1 MVVKSATKKKLMD
14 MLVPEEFAHKLADDR
29 KWDDVKIL
37 TAQEIAQFCETDS
50 DTAARIHGIISGA
63 ASPSRDAT
71 SDNSATTSVR
81 LRRGTRRRRTA
92 KTVQALEEYVSAE
105 KVDSYVSKLKNREET
120 ESIFTMLEKAEVKRQ
135 NKEKKKAEKD
145 KTVPRVFLSQQ
156 TIEDLTD
163 AVYNRRE
170 QMKGKDLTEKQA
182 NDLIAEA
189 AKAQEMALIDP
200 YEAAGIITAQSIGEP
215 GTQMTMRT
223 FHYAGVATVNVT
235 QGLPRIIEIVDAR
248 KVPNTPTMTIYLKG
262 ENSKSADAAK
272 KLAAAIEITTTMNI
286 ADIDTDVAQRR
297 LVLKL
302 KKGNLK
308 QKGMT
313 PAEVKDKLERA
324 LRLYVEADKE
334 KNPSTLTLIPG
345 IQTEDDMKTLAEN
358 PPSYTE
364 LLQLEDK
371 IRDMRLKGV
380 PNIERANV
388 QLDDKTGEYYLST
401 IGSNLA
407 RISDM
412 EGIDRARTYT
422 NNIIE
427 IYEYLGI
434 EASRQAIVN
443 ELQATLDGARLEVD
457 VRHLLMVADVMTSEG
472 EVRAIGRH
480 GVSGTKHSIL
490 ARAAFEVTV
499 NHLLKAGI
507 IGERDNLTGVAEN
520 IIVGQ
525 PISLGTGSV
534 ELYYIPE

>member
-92 KTVQALEEYVSAE
+92 KTVQELEAYNPEMNDDGIPTIYDDELANDAVFKSIKAVSQDTGA
-105 KVDSYVSKLKNREET
+105 N
-120 ESIFTMLEKAEVKRQ
+120 
-135 NKEKKKAEKD
+135 
-145 KTVPRVFLSQQ
+145 LSQQ
-156 TIEDLTD
+156 TIH
-163 AVYNRRE
+163 
-170 QMKGKDLTEKQA
+170 DLTEAVHNRDMVKLTKKQA
-182 NDLIAEA
+182 EALVAEA
-189 AKAQEMALIDP
+189 SRAQDMALIDP
-200 YEAAGIITAQSIGEP
+200 FEAAGIITAQSIGEP

-248 KVPNTPTMTIYLKG
+248 KVPNTPTMTIRLKG
-262 ENSKSADAAK
+262 DNSQSADAAK
-272 KLAAAIEITTTMNI
+272 KLAAAIEITTTVNI

-401 IGSNLA
+401 IGSNLS

-412 EGIDRARTYT
+412 EGIDRSRTYT

>member
-29 KWDDVKIL
+29 KWDDVKVL

-50 DTAARIHGIISGA
+50 DTAARIHGIITGA
-63 ASPSRDAT
+63 NSSSRDSTGDA
-71 SDNSATTSVR
+71 NSATTSVR

-92 KTVQALEEYVSAE
+92 KTVQELESYDPETKLATYVDDLADDAVFKSIESAA
-105 KVDSYVSKLKNREET
+105 
-120 ESIFTMLEKAEVKRQ
+120 ESLGAIF
-135 NKEKKKAEKD
+135 
-145 KTVPRVFLSQQ
+145 SQQ
-156 TIEDLTD
+156 TIH
-163 AVYNRRE
+163 
-170 QMKGKDLTEKQA
+170 DLTEAVHDREKTKLTKKQA
-182 NDLIAEA
+182 EALVTEA
-189 AKAQEMALIDP
+189 AKAQKMAKIDP

-248 KVPNTPTMTIYLKG
+248 KVPNTPTMTIRLEG
-262 ENSKSADAAK
+262 EKSTSPDAAR
-272 KLAAAIEITTTMNI
+272 KLAASIEITTTANI
-286 ADIDTDVAQRR
+286 ADIETDVTQRR

-334 KNPSTLTLIPG
+334 KNPSVLTLIPG
-345 IQTEDDMKTLAEN
+345 IQTEEDMKTLAEN

-380 PNIERANV
+380 PNVERANV

-401 IGSNLA
+401 IGSNLS

-412 EGIDRARTYT
+412 EGIDRSRTYT

-427 IYEYLGI
+427 IYQYLGI
-434 EASRQAIVN
+434 EAARQAIVN

-457 VRHLLMVADVMTSEG
+457 VRHLLMVSDVMTSEG

>member
-14 MLVPEEFAHKLADDR
+14 LGIAENFAHILADDR

-37 TAQEIAQFCETDS
+37 PAENIAQICETDS
-50 DTAARIHGIISGA
+50 ETAGQIKGIIDGA
-63 ASPSRDAT
+63 NQKNKLANNEAIGPV
-71 SDNSATTSVR
+71 TSVR
-81 LRRGTRRRRTA
+81 LSRTGRKTRARSRVKPTA
-92 KTVQALEEYVSAE
+92 DIDTYNSDAKLIALEDE
-105 KVDSYVSKLKNREET
+105 
-120 ESIFTMLEKAEVKRQ
+120 
-135 NKEKKKAEKD
+135 
-145 KTVPRVFLSQQ
+145 LSG
-156 TIEDLTD
+156 D
-163 AVYNRRE
+163 AVYQSLVAAVDESGSRRFTNRIFH
-170 QMKGKDLTEKQA
+170 DLTTAIHARGKKK
-182 NDLIAEA
+182 LTKAEA
-189 AKAQEMALIDP
+189 KKVVQEAIFALKRASIDP

-248 KVPNTPTMTIYLKG
+248 KVPQTPTMTIRLHPDK
-262 ENSKSADAAK
+262 KTSAEEAQ
-272 KLAAAIEITTTMNI
+272 KLAAAIEVTTTVNI
-286 ADIDTDVAQRR
+286 ASLETDVAQRR

-302 KKGNLK
+302 NKSNLK
-308 QKGMT
+308 QKNMT
-313 PAEVKDKLERA
+313 ASEVKDKLEQA
-324 LRLYVEADKE
+324 TRLYVQADKDGN
-334 KNPSTLTLIPG
+334 KASKLTLIPG
-345 IQTEDDMKTLAEN
+345 VHSEEDLADLAEN
-358 PPSYTE
+358 PPSYTM
-364 LLQLEDK
+364 LLQLEEK
-371 IRDMRLKGV
+371 IRDLRLKGI
-380 PNIERANV
+380 PNVERANV

-401 IGSNLA
+401 IGSNLS
-407 RISDM
+407 RVSEIES
-412 EGIDRARTYT
+412 IDRSRTYT

-434 EASRQAIVN
+434 EAARQAIVN

-457 VRHLLMVADVMTSEG
+457 VRHLLLVADVMTSEG

-507 IGERDNLTGVAEN
+507 IGERDQLTGVAEN

-534 ELYYIPE
+534 ELYYIPEE

>member
-63 ASPSRDAT
+63 ASPSRDST

-92 KTVQALEEYVSAE
+92 KTVQELEPYTPELNAE
-105 KVDSYVSKLKNREET
+105 GIPAIYDDELAEDPVFKSIKAAA
-120 ESIFTMLEKAEVKRQ
+120 ESVGAMF
-135 NKEKKKAEKD
+135 
-145 KTVPRVFLSQQ
+145 SQQ
-156 TIEDLTD
+156 TIH
-163 AVYNRRE
+163 
-170 QMKGKDLTEKQA
+170 DLTEAVHNRDMTKLTKKQA
-182 NDLIAEA
+182 EALVAEA
-189 AKAQEMALIDP
+189 SKAREMALIDP

-248 KVPNTPTMTIYLKG
+248 KVPNTPTMTIRLQG
-262 ENSKSADAAK
+262 ENSQSADAAK
-272 KLAAAIEITTTMNI
+272 KLAAAIEITTTVNI

-345 IQTEDDMKTLAEN
+345 IQTEDDMKNLAEN

-412 EGIDRARTYT
+412 EGIDRSRTYT

-434 EASRQAIVN
+434 EAARQAIVN

-457 VRHLLMVADVMTSEG
+457 VRHLLMVSDVMTSEG

>member
-92 KTVQALEEYVSAE
+92 KTVQELEPYTPEMNAE
-105 KVDSYVSKLKNREET
+105 GIP
-120 ESIFTMLEKAEVKRQ
+120 SIYDDELAEDPVFKSIKAAADDAGIK
-135 NKEKKKAEKD
+135 
-145 KTVPRVFLSQQ
+145 FSQQ
-156 TIEDLTD
+156 TIH
-163 AVYNRRE
+163 
-170 QMKGKDLTEKQA
+170 DLTEAVHNREMAKLTKKQA
-182 NDLIAEA
+182 QALVAEA
-189 AKAQEMALIDP
+189 GKAREMALIDP

-248 KVPNTPTMTIYLKG
+248 KVPNTPTMTIRLQG
-262 ENSKSADAAK
+262 ENSQSADAAK
-272 KLAAAIEITTTMNI
+272 KLAAAIEITTTVNI

-345 IQTEDDMKTLAEN
+345 IQTEEDMKTLAEN

-412 EGIDRARTYT
+412 EGIDRSRTYT

-434 EASRQAIVN
+434 EAARQAIVN

-457 VRHLLMVADVMTSEG
+457 VRHLLMVSDVMTSEG

>member
-92 KTVQALEEYVSAE
+92 KTVQELEPYTPEMNAE
-105 KVDSYVSKLKNREET
+105 GIP
-120 ESIFTMLEKAEVKRQ
+120 SIYDDELAEDPVFKSIKAAADDAGV
-135 NKEKKKAEKD
+135 A
-145 KTVPRVFLSQQ
+145 FSQQ
-156 TIEDLTD
+156 TIH
-163 AVYNRRE
+163 
-170 QMKGKDLTEKQA
+170 DLTEAVHNRDMAKLTKKQA
-182 NDLIAEA
+182 EALVAEA
-189 AKAQEMALIDP
+189 GKAREMALIDP

-248 KVPNTPTMTIYLKG
+248 KVPNTPTMTIRLEDEK
-262 ENSKSADAAK
+262 SQSADAAK
-272 KLAAAIEITTTMNI
+272 KLAAAIEITTTVNI

-345 IQTEDDMKTLAEN
+345 IQTEEDMKTLAEN

-412 EGIDRARTYT
+412 EGIDRSRTYT

-434 EASRQAIVN
+434 EAARQAIVN

-457 VRHLLMVADVMTSEG
+457 VRHLLMVSDVMTSEG

>member
-14 MLVPEEFAHKLADDR
+14 MLVPEEYAHKLADDR

-37 TAQEIAQFCETDS
+37 SAQEIAQICETDS
-50 DTAARIHGIISGA
+50 DTAARVHGIITGA
-63 ASPSRDAT
+63 SSSNRDST
-71 SDNSATTSVR
+71 GDGNSATTSVR

-92 KTVQALEEYVSAE
+92 KATQELE
-105 KVDSYVSKLKNREET
+105 SYDP
-120 ESIFTMLEKAEVKRQ
+120 EVKLASYRDPL
-135 NKEKKKAEKD
+135 AD
-145 KTVPRVFLSQQ
+145 DPVFVAISNAADDAGFEFSQQ
-156 TIEDLTD
+156 TIH
-163 AVYNRRE
+163 
-170 QMKGKDLTEKQA
+170 DLTEAVHDREISKLTKKKA
-182 NDLIAEA
+182 ADLVAEA
-189 AKAQEMALIDP
+189 ARAQDMAKIDP

-248 KVPNTPTMTIYLKG
+248 KVPNTPTMVIRLEG
-262 ENSKSADAAK
+262 DNSKSAEAAQ
-272 KLAAAIEITTTMNI
+272 KLAASIEITTTVNI
-286 ADIDTDVAQRR
+286 AAIETDVAQRR

-302 KKGNLK
+302 NKKALK

-313 PAEVKDKLERA
+313 PLEVKDKLERA

-334 KNPSTLTLIPG
+334 KNPTNLTLIPG
-345 IQTEDDMKTLAEN
+345 IQTEDDLKTLAEN

-401 IGSNLA
+401 IGSNLP

-412 EGIDRARTYT
+412 DGIDRSRTYT

-427 IYEYLGI
+427 IYQYLGI
-434 EASRQAIVN
+434 EAARQAIVN

-457 VRHLLMVADVMTSEG
+457 VRHLLMVSDVMTSEG

>member
-14 MLVPEEFAHKLADDR
+14 LGIAENYAHTLADDK

-37 TAQEIAQFCETDS
+37 AAGEIAQLCETDS
-50 DTAARIHGIISGA
+50 ETAATIKATIDS
-63 ASPSRDAT
+63 ASKKGGDS
-71 SDNSATTSVR
+71 NSENTGPTTSVR
-81 LRRGTRRRRTA
+81 LKRRTGRLSRV
-92 KTVQALEEYVSAE
+92 KTTADMDTYNAEDKLATYVDELAHDPVYKSLVAAVETNGSARFT
-105 KVDSYVSKLKNREET
+105 NR
-120 ESIFTMLEKAEVKRQ
+120 IFH
-135 NKEKKKAEKD
+135 
-145 KTVPRVFLSQQ
+145 
-156 TIEDLTD
+156 DLTLAIHARGKNKLTKPQAKKVVEE
-163 AVYNRRE
+163 AVVAL
-170 QMKGKDLTEKQA
+170 D
-182 NDLIAEA
+182 
-189 AKAQEMALIDP
+189 KASIDP

-248 KVPNTPTMTIYLKG
+248 KVPNTPTMTIRLAGAKK
-262 ENSKSADAAK
+262 ESATEAQ
-272 KLAAAIEITTTMNI
+272 KLAAAIEVTTTVNI
-286 ADIDTDVAQRR
+286 ATLETDVAQRR

-302 KKGNLK
+302 NKGNLK
-308 QKGMT
+308 QKNMT
-313 PAEVKDKLERA
+313 GLEVKDKLERA
-324 LRLYVEADKE
+324 TRLLVQPDKD

-345 IQTEDDMKTLAEN
+345 VHSEEDLADLAEN
-358 PPSYTE
+358 PPSYTM
-364 LLQLEDK
+364 LLQLEEK
-371 IRDMRLKGV
+371 IRDMRLKGI

-401 IGSNLA
+401 IGSNLT
-407 RISDM
+407 RVSEI
-412 EGIDRARTYT
+412 ETIDRTRTYT

-427 IYEYLGI
+427 IYDFLGI
-434 EASRQAIVN
+434 EAARQAIIN

-507 IGERDNLTGVAEN
+507 IGERDYLTGVAEN

>member
-14 MLVPEEFAHKLADDR
+14 LGIAENFAHILADDR

-37 TAQEIAQFCETDS
+37 PAENIAQICETDS
-50 DTAARIHGIISGA
+50 ETASQIKGIIDGA
-63 ASPSRDAT
+63 NQKNKLANNEAIGPV
-71 SDNSATTSVR
+71 TSVR
-81 LRRGTRRRRTA
+81 LSRTGRKTRARSRVKPTADIDVYNSDAKLIGLEDELSEDPVYKSLVAAVEEAGSRRFTNRIFHDLTTA
-92 KTVQALEEYVSAE
+92 IHA
-105 KVDSYVSKLKNREET
+105 RG
-120 ESIFTMLEKAEVKRQ
+120 
-135 NKEKKKAEKD
+135 KKK
-145 KTVPRVFLSQQ
+145 
-156 TIEDLTD
+156 LT
-163 AVYNRRE
+163 
-170 QMKGKDLTEKQA
+170 KPQA
-182 NDLIAEA
+182 KKVVEEA
-189 AKAQEMALIDP
+189 IFALKRASIDP

-248 KVPNTPTMTIYLKG
+248 KVPQTPTMTIRLQPDKRT
-262 ENSKSADAAK
+262 SAEEAQ
-272 KLAAAIEITTTMNI
+272 KLAAAIEVTTTVGI
-286 ADIDTDVAQRR
+286 ASLETDVAQRR

-302 KKGNLK
+302 NKSNLK
-308 QKGMT
+308 QKNMT
-313 PAEVKDKLERA
+313 ASEVKDKLEQA
-324 LRLYVEADKE
+324 TRLYVQADKE
-334 KNPSTLTLIPG
+334 GNKASKLTMIPG
-345 IQTEDDMKTLAEN
+345 VHSEEDLAELAEN
-358 PPSYTE
+358 PPSYTM
-364 LLQLEDK
+364 LLQLEEK
-371 IRDMRLKGV
+371 IRDLRLKGI
-380 PNIERANV
+380 PNVERANV

-401 IGSNLA
+401 IGSNLS
-407 RISDM
+407 RVSEI
-412 EGIDRARTYT
+412 ETIDRSRTYT

-434 EASRQAIVN
+434 EAARQAIVN

-457 VRHLLMVADVMTSEG
+457 VRHLLLVADVMTSEG

-507 IGERDNLTGVAEN
+507 IGQRDQLTGVAEN

-534 ELYYIPE
+534 ELYYIPEE

>member
-63 ASPSRDAT
+63 ASPSRDST

-92 KTVQALEEYVSAE
+92 KTVQELEVYAPEMNADGIPAIYDDELADDAVFKSIKAAAE
-105 KVDSYVSKLKNREET
+105 G
-120 ESIFTMLEKAEVKRQ
+120 AGVK
-135 NKEKKKAEKD
+135 
-145 KTVPRVFLSQQ
+145 FSQQ
-156 TIEDLTD
+156 TIH
-163 AVYNRRE
+163 
-170 QMKGKDLTEKQA
+170 DLTEAVHAREMTKLTKKQA
-182 NDLIAEA
+182 EALVAEA
-189 AKAQEMALIDP
+189 GRAQDMALIDP

-248 KVPNTPTMTIYLKG
+248 KVPNTPTMTIRLKG
-262 ENSKSADAAK
+262 ENSQSADAAK
-272 KLAAAIEITTTMNI
+272 KLAAAIEITTTVNI

-345 IQTEDDMKTLAEN
+345 IQTEEDMKTLAEN

>member
-63 ASPSRDAT
+63 ASPSRDST

-92 KTVQALEEYVSAE
+92 KTVQELEAYVPEMNSDGIPTIYDDELAEDPVFKSIKSAA
-105 KVDSYVSKLKNREET
+105 DD
-120 ESIFTMLEKAEVKRQ
+120 AGVK
-135 NKEKKKAEKD
+135 
-145 KTVPRVFLSQQ
+145 FSQQ
-156 TIEDLTD
+156 TIH
-163 AVYNRRE
+163 
-170 QMKGKDLTEKQA
+170 DLTEAVHNRDKAKLTKKQA
-182 NDLIAEA
+182 EALVAEA
-189 AKAQEMALIDP
+189 AKAQGMAMIDP
-200 YEAAGIITAQSIGEP
+200 FEAAGIITAQSIGEP

-248 KVPNTPTMTIYLKG
+248 KVPNTPTMTIRLKSG
-262 ENSKSADAAK
+262 KSDSADAAK
-272 KLAAAIEITTTMNI
+272 KLAAAIEITTTVNI

-345 IQTEDDMKTLAEN
+345 IQTEEDMKTLAEN

-412 EGIDRARTYT
+412 EGIDRSRTYT

-434 EASRQAIVN
+434 EAARQAIVN

>member
-92 KTVQALEEYVSAE
+92 KTVQELEAYTPEMNA
-105 KVDSYVSKLKNREET
+105 DGIP
-120 ESIFTMLEKAEVKRQ
+120 SIYDDELAQDPVFKSIKAAADDAGIK
-135 NKEKKKAEKD
+135 
-145 KTVPRVFLSQQ
+145 FSQQ
-156 TIEDLTD
+156 TIH
-163 AVYNRRE
+163 
-170 QMKGKDLTEKQA
+170 DLTEAVHNREMAKLTKKQA
-182 NDLIAEA
+182 QALVAEA
-189 AKAQEMALIDP
+189 GKAREMALIDP

-248 KVPNTPTMTIYLKG
+248 KVPNTPTMTIRLQG
-262 ENSKSADAAK
+262 ENSQSADAAK
-272 KLAAAIEITTTMNI
+272 KLAAAIEITTTVNI

-345 IQTEDDMKTLAEN
+345 IQTEEDMKTLAEN

-412 EGIDRARTYT
+412 EGIDRSRTYT

-434 EASRQAIVN
+434 EAARQAIVN

-457 VRHLLMVADVMTSEG
+457 VRHLLMVSDVMTSEG

>member
-14 MLVPEEFAHKLADDR
+14 MLVPEDFAHKLADDR

-37 TAQEIAQFCETDS
+37 STQQISQLCETDS
-50 DTAARIHGIISGA
+50 ETAAKIHGIITGSGKA
-63 ASPSRDAT
+63 GRNPTGEGGGAS
-71 SDNSATTSVR
+71 TSVR
-81 LRRGTRRRRTA
+81 LRRTTRRRRKVRVDQELETYNEEKKLLSYRDELIDDA
-92 KTVQALEEYVSAE
+92 VFIKLNEANDNLDAGLNQRVIHDLTVACHAREKSKLTKPQAE
-105 KVDSYVSKLKNREET
+105 KVIK
-120 ESIFTMLEKAEVKRQ
+120 ESLVAIGKAR
-135 NKEKKKAEKD
+135 
-145 KTVPRVFLSQQ
+145 
-156 TIEDLTD
+156 
-163 AVYNRRE
+163 
-170 QMKGKDLTEKQA
+170 
-182 NDLIAEA
+182 
-189 AKAQEMALIDP
+189 IDP

-248 KVPNTPTMTIYLKG
+248 KVPNTPTMIIHLD
-262 ENSKSADAAK
+262 ESHRIDAEKAR
-272 KLAAAIEITTTMNI
+272 KLAAAIEITTTVNI
-286 ADIDTDVAQRR
+286 ADIETDVAQRR

-302 KKGNLK
+302 KKGNMK
-308 QKGMT
+308 QKNMT
-313 PAEVKDKLERA
+313 GAEIKDKLERA
-324 LRLYVEADKE
+324 LRLYIQADKE
-334 KNPSTLTLIPG
+334 KNPRLLTIIPG
-345 IQTEDDMKTLAEN
+345 IQNEADLEDMAEN

-371 IRDMRLKGV
+371 IRDLRLKGV
-380 PNIERANV
+380 PSVERANV
-388 QLDDKTGEYYLST
+388 QLDEKTGEFYLST

-407 RISDM
+407 RVSDM
-412 EGIDRARTYT
+412 EGIDRSRTYT

-427 IYEYLGI
+427 IYNYLGI
-434 EASRQAIVN
+434 EAARQAIIN

-457 VRHLLMVADVMTSEG
+457 VRHLLMVSDVMTSEG

-507 IGERDNLTGVAEN
+507 IGEKDNLSGVAEN

-534 ELYYIPE
+534 QLYYIPE

>member
-63 ASPSRDAT
+63 ASPSRDST

-92 KTVQALEEYVSAE
+92 KTVQELEAYTPEMNDHGIPAIYDDELADDAVF
-105 KVDSYVSKLKNREET
+105 K
-120 ESIFTMLEKAEVKRQ
+120 SIKAAAADAGVK
-135 NKEKKKAEKD
+135 
-145 KTVPRVFLSQQ
+145 FSQQ
-156 TIEDLTD
+156 TIH
-163 AVYNRRE
+163 
-170 QMKGKDLTEKQA
+170 DLTEAVHAREMTKLTKKQA
-182 NDLIAEA
+182 AALVAEA
-189 AKAQEMALIDP
+189 GRAQDMALIDP

-248 KVPNTPTMTIYLKG
+248 KVPNTPTMTIRLKG
-262 ENSKSADAAK
+262 ENSQSADAAK
-272 KLAAAIEITTTMNI
+272 KLAAAIEITTTVNI

-401 IGSNLA
+401 IGSNLS

-412 EGIDRARTYT
+412 EGIDRSRTYT

-443 ELQATLDGARLEVD
+443 ELQGTLDGARLEVD

>member
-50 DTAARIHGIISGA
+50 DTAARIHGIITGA
-63 ASPSRDAT
+63 ASPSRDST

-92 KTVQALEEYVSAE
+92 KTIQELEAYSPELNADGVPTIYDDELAE
-105 KVDSYVSKLKNREET
+105 DPVFK
-120 ESIFTMLEKAEVKRQ
+120 SIKAAAMDAGVK
-135 NKEKKKAEKD
+135 
-145 KTVPRVFLSQQ
+145 FSQQ
-156 TIEDLTD
+156 TIH
-163 AVYNRRE
+163 
-170 QMKGKDLTEKQA
+170 DLTEAVHNRDKAKLTKKQA
-182 NDLIAEA
+182 EKLVAEA
-189 AKAQEMALIDP
+189 AMAQGRALIDP
-200 YEAAGIITAQSIGEP
+200 FEAAGIITAQSIGEP

-248 KVPNTPTMTIYLKG
+248 KVPNTPTMTIRLQG
-262 ENSKSADAAK
+262 ANSQSADAAK
-272 KLAAAIEITTTMNI
+272 KLAAAIEITTTVNI

-401 IGSNLA
+401 IGSNLS

-412 EGIDRARTYT
+412 DGIDRSRTYT

-434 EASRQAIVN
+434 EAARQAIVN

-457 VRHLLMVADVMTSEG
+457 VRHLLMVSDVMTSEG

>member
-14 MLVPEEFAHKLADDR
+14 LGIAENFAHVLADDR

-37 TAQEIAQFCETDS
+37 PVGEIGQICETDS
-50 DTAARIHGIISGA
+50 ETAASIKTIIDGA
-63 ASPSRDAT
+63 NQKNKLENSEAIGPVTAVTLGRKVRSRTRVKSTADIDSYNQEAKLRSLEDPL
-71 SDNSATTSVR
+71 SDNPVFKSLVEAVEASGS
-81 LRRGTRRRRTA
+81 RRFTDR
-92 KTVQALEEYVSAE
+92 
-105 KVDSYVSKLKNREET
+105 
-120 ESIFTMLEKAEVKRQ
+120 IFH
-135 NKEKKKAEKD
+135 
-145 KTVPRVFLSQQ
+145 
-156 TIEDLTD
+156 
-163 AVYNRRE
+163 
-170 QMKGKDLTEKQA
+170 DLTEAIHARGMKKLTKPQA
-182 NDLIAEA
+182 KKVVSEA
-189 AKAQEMALIDP
+189 IVALDRASIDP

-248 KVPNTPTMTIYLKG
+248 KVPNTPTMTIRLQDDKK
-262 ENSKSADAAK
+262 SSADEAQ
-272 KLAAAIEITTTMNI
+272 KLAASIEVTTTVNI
-286 ADIDTDVAQRR
+286 ASLETDVAQRR

-302 KKGNLK
+302 NKSNLK
-308 QKGMT
+308 QKNMSA
-313 PAEVKDKLERA
+313 AEVKDKLERA
-324 LRLYVEADKE
+324 TRLLVQTDKE
-334 KNPSTLTLIPG
+334 KNPSKLTLIPG
-345 IQTEDDMKTLAEN
+345 VFSEEDLAELAEN
-358 PPSYTE
+358 PPSYTM
-364 LLQLEDK
+364 LLQLEEK
-371 IRDMRLKGV
+371 IRDMRLKGI

-401 IGSNLA
+401 IGSNLS
-407 RISDM
+407 RIS
-412 EGIDRARTYT
+412 EIETIDRSRTYT

-427 IYEYLGI
+427 IYDHLGI
-434 EASRQAIVN
+434 EAARQALVN

-457 VRHLLMVADVMTSEG
+457 TRHLLLVADVMTSEG

-507 IGERDNLTGVAEN
+507 IGERDYLTGVAEN

-534 ELYYIPE
+534 ELFYIPEE